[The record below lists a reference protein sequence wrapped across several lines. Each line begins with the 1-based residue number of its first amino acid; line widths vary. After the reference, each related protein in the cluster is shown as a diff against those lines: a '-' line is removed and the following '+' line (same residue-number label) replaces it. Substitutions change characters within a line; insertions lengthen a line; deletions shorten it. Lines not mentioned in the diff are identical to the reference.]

1 MCLQVEAGLNLPKNP
16 ILRRLSAAGAV
27 RFVPAAGPYYCDVV
41 LATCSTVRAFVANE
55 SAWSFLPLSRQHAD
69 AELWMSPSD
78 DEAHA
83 ATNENYQGFGTMRIT
98 HQPAP
103 ADE

>member
-1 MCLQVEAGLNLPKNP
+1 M
-16 ILRRLSAAGAV
+16 
-27 RFVPAAGPYYCDVV
+27 
-41 LATCSTVRAFVANE
+41 RAFVANE
-55 SAWSFLPLSRQHAD
+55 NAWSFLPVSRQQTD

-103 ADE
+103 ASWRWLRELSATLRLHNHSLLLI